1 MELNHD
7 ERKICN
13 FYAGPGHLVTSL
25 INFVETDKSNE
36 NEVLLISEYDEEQ
49 LLLRF
54 NNSIDSIYSNLIK
67 RINFCNMSRA
77 VEEISKLKQNA
88 EHLKIILVGE
98 NDYIERNENVV
109 EEELKNEKYTL
120 LNCYEIFSC
129 KKDISKILNKY
140 QYILNCSGV
149 FEVNKVF
156 NDIKCIV

>member
-25 INFVETDKSNE
+25 VNFVETDKMNE
-36 NEVLLISEYDEEQ
+36 KEVLLISEYDEEQ

-54 NNSIDSIYSNLIK
+54 NNSIDSVYSNLIK

-77 VEEISKLKQNA
+77 VEKLIQLKQNSK
-88 EHLKIILVGE
+88 ELKIILVGE
-98 NDYIERNENVV
+98 VDYIENNEKII
-109 EEELKNEKYTL
+109 EEELKNQTYTL

-140 QYILNCSGV
+140 KYILNCSGV
-149 FEVNKVF
+149 FEVDKVF